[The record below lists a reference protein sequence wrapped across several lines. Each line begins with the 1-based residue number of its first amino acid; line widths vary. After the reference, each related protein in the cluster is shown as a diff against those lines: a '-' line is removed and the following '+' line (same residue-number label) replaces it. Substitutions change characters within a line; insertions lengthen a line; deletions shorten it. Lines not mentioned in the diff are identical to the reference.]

1 MSTEQQRKHTRA
13 LAAYA
18 SREDTAVTVLG
29 MNAAN
34 DTVALTMPV
43 GNPMRKQISVLVFFL
58 VSAAHLLLLWG
69 LIKLSQTIQ
78 LDLEVTEPT
87 PMLVSLVSEVASA
100 PEPAPEV
107 VEIVPPP
114 PPPPKPKPVIKKQ
127 KPAEVIPEPVVKEV
141 PVVNESVATPSEQVA
156 EPVAEQPVSSSSV
169 APTEQVAAT
178 APKES
183 ESVAQ
188 DIVEPPKFGAAY
200 LHNPPP
206 QYPVVSRRIGEEGRV
221 LLRVLVSKKGD
232 AEQVEIETGSG
243 STRLDKAAMDAVK
256 KWRFIPAKRNNEP
269 ISAFVI
275 VPIQFTLNS

>member
-1 MSTEQQRKHTRA
+1 MSTEQHRKHTKA
-13 LAAYA
+13 LADYT
-18 SREDTAVTVLG
+18 SREDASITVLG

-34 DTVALTMPV
+34 DTVALTTPA
-43 GNPMRKQISVLVFFL
+43 GNPSPKQFSLLVFVLV
-58 VSAAHLLLLWG
+58 VAAHLVLLWG

-114 PPPPKPKPVIKKQ
+114 PPPKPKPVIKKQ
-127 KPAEVIPEPVVKEV
+127 KPAEVIPEPVVQEV
-141 PVVNESVATPSEQVA
+141 PVVNESEATPSEQVA
-156 EPVAEQPVSSSSV
+156 EPVAEQPVVSPAA
-169 APTEQVAAT
+169 APSEQVAAA

-183 ESVAQ
+183 DSVDQ

-206 QYPVVSRRIGEEGRV
+206 QYPMVSRRIGEEGRV
-221 LLRVLVSKKGD
+221 LLRVLVSEKGD
-232 AEQVEIETGSG
+232 AKQVEIENGSG

-256 KWRFIPAKRNNEP
+256 NWRFIPAKRNNEP

-275 VPIQFTLNS
+275 VPIQFSLNS

>member
-1 MSTEQQRKHTRA
+1 MSTEQHRKHARA

-18 SREDTAVTVLG
+18 SQEDTAVTVLT

-34 DTVALTMPV
+34 DTVALSLPV
-43 GNPMRKQISVLVFFL
+43 GNPIRKQFSLLVFIL
-58 VSAAHLLLLWG
+58 VAVAHLLLIWG
-69 LIKLSQTIQ
+69 LVKLSQTMQ
-78 LDLEVTEPT
+78 LDLEITEPT
-87 PMLVSLVSEVASA
+87 PMLVSLVNEVASA

-114 PPPPKPKPVIKKQ
+114 PPPKPKPVIKKQ
-127 KPAEVIPEPVVKEV
+127 QPAEVIPEPVVKEV
-141 PVVNESVATPSEQVA
+141 PVVNESVATPSEQVV
-156 EPVAEQPVSSSSV
+156 EPVVEQPVASPSV
-169 APTEQVAAT
+169 APAEQVAAA
-178 APKES
+178 APKET

-188 DIVEPPKFGAAY
+188 DVVEPPKFGAAY

>member
-1 MSTEQQRKHTRA
+1 MSTEQHRKHTRA

-18 SREDTAVTVLG
+18 SREDAAVTVLG

-34 DTVALTMPV
+34 DTVALTMPA
-43 GNPMRKQISVLVFFL
+43 GNPMRKQSSLLVLIL
-58 VSAAHLLLLWG
+58 VIAAHLLLLWG
-69 LIKLSQTIQ
+69 VIKLSQMVQ
-78 LDLEVTEPT
+78 LDLEATEPT

-107 VEIVPPP
+107 VEIVPP

-156 EPVAEQPVSSSSV
+156 EPIAEQPVASPSV
-169 APTEQVAAT
+169 AAAEQVAAA
-178 APKES
+178 APKET

-188 DIVEPPKFGAAY
+188 DVVEPPKFGAAY